1 MIRKVWRGAIL
12 GEQACT
18 KNLLGCNLNKS
29 GHWLAAT
36 NLYQDKNDKR
46 IFPNKMLR
54 IWNVFCKFG
63 CPDVKNTDSLKTSL
77 IFRFMDSV
85 PNLWKDEKM
94 NFTDTTWIY
103 SSSALIFC

>member
-54 IWNVFCKFG
+54 IWQH
-63 CPDVKNTDSLKTSL
+63 CPISLAWFS
-77 IFRFMDSV
+77 
-85 PNLWKDEKM
+85 W
-94 NFTDTTWIY
+94 
-103 SSSALIFC
+103 SALMRLGKLDSILIESQKWDFAFEGAIENV